1 LDAKKVTKEDEMAT
15 CPGCQSGQLQK
26 TEEQAKMGS
35 AAIAKVVCN
44 KCGLGFLQDK
54 DRLKLIQLA
63 DGASIRLL
71 KCLNSSFS
79 LEQWKQIAS
88 GASLRYEAK
97 SGSYVP
103 DASLGNSETKPRH
116 NPQLSEI
123 RPSTIP
129 YANEKTSVVDLM
141 NNSRDSRNKSG
152 ISQEIEAKDQPNE
165 SKPTNYVLTNAGKYF
180 LTMDFDRMMEINHLL
195 RCVRDKIELEPHK
208 LKILVDAGLLLDKK

>member
-1 LDAKKVTKEDEMAT
+1 
-15 CPGCQSGQLQK
+15 
-26 TEEQAKMGS
+26 MGS
-35 AAIAKVVCN
+35 AATAKVVCN
-44 KCGLGFLQDK
+44 KCGLGFLQEQ

-79 LEQWKQIAS
+79 LEQWKQIAN

-103 DASLGNSETKPRH
+103 DAALGNSETKPRH

-141 NNSRDSRNKSG
+141 NNSRDSQKNSCG
-152 ISQEIEAKDQPNE
+152 ISQEIEIKDQPNE
-165 SKPTNYVLTNAGKYF
+165 SKPTNYVLTHAGKCF

-195 RCVRDKIELEPHK
+195 RCVRDKIELEPDK
-208 LKILVDAGLLLDKK
+208 LKILVDAGLLLYKK